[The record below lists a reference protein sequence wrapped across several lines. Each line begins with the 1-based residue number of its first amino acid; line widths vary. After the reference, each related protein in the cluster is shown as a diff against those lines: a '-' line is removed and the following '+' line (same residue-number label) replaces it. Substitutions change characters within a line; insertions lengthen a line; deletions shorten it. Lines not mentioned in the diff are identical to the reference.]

1 MERKIRV
8 SIVED
13 QIIIRK
19 GLRDLLNESHDFVC
33 VADYSDAEQALE
45 GIPHNVPDIVI
56 MDIQLP
62 GISGIACITRLKAD
76 FPEIQFV
83 MFTIY
88 ENSEQVF
95 EAIQA
100 GASGYLLK
108 SASNESILRSL
119 HELYGGG
126 APMNARIAKKL
137 VMAFRDGAQQPE
149 GLVPD
154 PNVYNISPREN
165 EVLQLLSSG
174 FLYKEI
180 AERLHI
186 SVGTVKQHIHKI
198 YDKLHVQNR
207 TEALNKYF
215 GRSGVV

>member
-1 MERKIRV
+1 MERKIKV

-13 QIIIRK
+13 QQIIRK
-19 GLRDLLNESHDFVC
+19 GIRDLLNSSDHFLC
-33 VADYSDAEQALE
+33 LADYGDAERALDD
-45 GIPHNVPDIVI
+45 IPKNIPDIVI

-62 GISGIACITRLKAD
+62 GMSGTACISRLKTD
-76 FPEIQFV
+76 FPGIQFI

-108 SASNESILRSL
+108 SETNEKILESL
-119 HELYGGG
+119 QELYDGG

-137 VMAFRDGAQQPE
+137 VMAFRGGEERTDESGVESNA
-149 GLVPD
+149 
-154 PNVYNISPREN
+154 YNISQREN
-165 EVLQLLSSG
+165 EVLQLLSTG

-180 AERLHI
+180 AEKLHI
-186 SVGTVKQHIHKI
+186 SVGTVKQHIHRI

-215 GRSGVV
+215 GKARV